1 MTFCLSKGKFN
12 KKYKLILIG
21 ALFAFLTNCLFG
33 YIYNDSMD
41 LFIIIDTD
49 IEKKMSNHI
58 IYHNIFRFLG
68 ILVISYI
75 RFKWDQRGSSRV
87 TKNSIKSDSFIINES
102 SSTINLIYEDSMNEK
117 INNLDDEIYIIFIS
131 VTLLVIGQ
139 ISEDIYYKT
148 HLKSLDFWMLELPIV
163 TYISYK
169 RFNMKVFRHHIFAV
183 CINLIIC
190 TTYKIISLIVYI
202 GNTTNEKNVYYKY
215 NNNSIFIP
223 IGIVFY
229 LLYMIPRAYSLCQ
242 IKYLMDLKYISPYI
256 ILIIYGLI
264 GTIICTI
271 IGILSTFIKCN
282 KTCIEMKICNISND
296 KNQTYFENI
305 YLYWKA
311 QKEIKNI
318 ILEMIN
324 LTAGIITNYYYYL
337 YYILVIKNF
346 SPMHIIF
353 FNLTYTFGFRIIA
366 FIINIINNIK
376 KHEEEKVNDK
386 IKIIQYLGFVDFFL
400 VFFGLFVYLEM
411 IALNCCKLNYNLRE
425 NIINRSIKEYEL
437 DKVGEISGLNIDYN
451 EQGEDSFNYEQNN

>member
-386 IKIIQYLGFVDFFL
+386 IKIIQYLDFVDFFL

-425 NIINRSIKEYEL
+425 KIINRSIKEYEL